1 MEIFTRP
8 QRPNILTSDDGD
20 YWRAVRQAVAPCF
33 SMSNLKQVGELRMCD
48 SLQDLGF
55 SPKVPTP

>member
-8 QRPNILTSDDGD
+8 QRPNILTSEDHPNGD

-33 SMSNLKQVGELRMCD
+33 SMSNMKQVGVVLC
-48 SLQDLGF
+48 
-55 SPKVPTP
+55 V